1 MNAIII
7 YHTKYGQTEKIAKRI
22 SQVIESQQVATE
34 VFSVSELDS
43 RTSFEEFDLVLI
55 GAPIYLGD
63 HSKKVA
69 RLIKKNLE
77 VLNNRLSAFFS
88 VSLSAGGNENQRND
102 AAGCVNKFL
111 EKTQWTPQI
120 TGLFGGGLPYR
131 KYNWF
136 IRMLMKWI
144 SGRAGGST
152 DTSLNH
158 EYTDWQQVDTFANEL
173 LEKMSHG
180 ELEIKSAQGSE
191 MART

>member
-1 MNAIII
+1 MKAIII

-22 SQVIESQQVATE
+22 SQVIESRQVATE
-34 VFSVSELDS
+34 VFSMSELNS
-43 RTSFEEFDLVLI
+43 GISFEEFDLVLI

-69 RLIKKNLE
+69 RLIKKNLD
-77 VLNNRLSAFFS
+77 VLNNRPSAFFS

-111 EKTQWTPQI
+111 EKTQWKPNFTE
-120 TGLFGGGLPYR
+120 LFGGGLPYR

-152 DTSLNH
+152 DTSINH
-158 EYTDWQQVDTFANEL
+158 EYTDWQQVDAFANKL
-173 LEKMSHG
+173 LEKISAAAFDT
-180 ELEIKSAQGSE
+180 KSAHVSE
-191 MART
+191 MA